1 MDKIKKELKY
11 SLGNDEI
18 SVWLADS
25 WPVGNIYTDNYKLI
39 DFVLD
44 DINKNYLTING
55 ALFYVPND
63 NNKIREVMQKNDYVL
78 MNRAYK
84 IENKIYDID
93 KNKYRC
99 SSKITDREKEYY
111 AKHMNELYNVNTGI
125 EIINNKLQ
133 KGHIVHVFYEQ
144 EEIIGIITML
154 LADDDIPSFN
164 LFANDKEI
172 AIYMI
177 QYILNEYK
185 KDIYLIVINE
195 HKILM
200 DALDEIGAKIEWSNY
215 RGESFLLILEELSSV
230 ELYDTSDDI
239 KGIAFELF
247 LGKTFR
253 GELGQFFTPRTIVNY
268 MVEVLNVKEG
278 DKVCDPCCGSGG
290 FLIKAF
296 EHVQNQIDQDIHKQI
311 TILMDNQSLSDS
323 EKQYKINTLLSECDK
338 TKEGK

>member
-185 KDIYLIVINE
+185 KDIYLIVIND
-195 HKILM
+195 HKILI

-215 RGESFLLILEELSSV
+215 RGE
-230 ELYDTSDDI
+230 
-239 KGIAFELF
+239 
-247 LGKTFR
+247 
-253 GELGQFFTPRTIVNY
+253 
-268 MVEVLNVKEG
+268 
-278 DKVCDPCCGSGG
+278 
-290 FLIKAF
+290 
-296 EHVQNQIDQDIHKQI
+296 KQ
-311 TILMDNQSLSDS
+311 LD
-323 EKQYKINTLLSECDK
+323 
-338 TKEGK
+338 